1 MNTIQRALADTKCAA
16 TSAVR
21 AASKGK
27 VRQLLTSMIL
37 LLLVLEPAISQAG
50 LAKARQPLPPA
61 PSLTPTLPPASEE
74 VWPTNGWPTATPAEM
89 GMNETKLKQARDFA
103 VSQGGGSGFI
113 TRGGKLVLSWGSSS
127 QRYALKST
135 TKSIGVTALGLAI
148 KDGVM
153 NLSDQAQQHH
163 ASIGVPPNSNSATGW
178 LDDITLLHL
187 ATHTAGFDKPG
198 GYTALLFQP
207 GTEWYYSDG
216 GPNWLA
222 EAITLKYQQDLN
234 AVMFDRVFSPLGIDS
249 SDLRWRGNL
258 NRPDTIDDIKRREF
272 GSGISASV
280 DAMARIGYLY
290 LRKGQWEGQEIIPQ
304 SFVEEVSRPVSSVQ
318 GLPLHEAD
326 LWPGA
331 QNHYGLLW
339 WNNADGTLAHVP
351 GDAFWSWGLFESI
364 ILVIPSLDVV
374 VSRAGT
380 EGWQNGF
387 AADYE
392 VLEPFFTPIAES
404 VTR

>member
-1 MNTIQRALADTKCAA
+1 MNTIEQALPDIKCAA

-21 AASKGK
+21 AASKGR
-27 VRQLLTSMIL
+27 VRRVLTSMIL

-50 LAKARQPLPPA
+50 AVKAQQPPPPA
-61 PSLTPTLPPASEE
+61 PSPTPTPPPASEE
-74 VWPTNGWPTATPAEM
+74 VWPTNDWPTATPAEM
-89 GMNETKLKQARDFA
+89 GMDETKLKQARDFA
-103 VSQGGGSGFI
+103 ISEGRGSGFI
-113 TRGGKLVLSWGSSS
+113 TRGGNLVMSWGSSS

-135 TKSIGVTALGLAI
+135 AKSIGVTTLGLAI

-153 NLSDQAQQHH
+153 NLSDKAQQHH
-163 ASIGVPPNSNSATGW
+163 PSIGVPPDTNRSTGW

-187 ATHTAGFDKPG
+187 ATQTAGFDKPG
-198 GYTALLFQP
+198 GYTSLLFQP
-207 GTEWYYSDG
+207 GTKWFYSDG

-222 EAITLKYQQDLN
+222 EAITLQYQQDLN
-234 AVMFDRVFSPLGIDS
+234 TVMFDRVFSPLGIDS
-249 SDLRWRGNL
+249 SDLRWRSNIY
-258 NRPDTIDDIKRREF
+258 RPDKINGIKRREF
-272 GSGISASV
+272 GGINANV

-304 SFVEEVSRPVSSVQ
+304 SFVEEVSRPGSSVL

-339 WNNADGTLAHVP
+339 WNNADGMLAHVP
-351 GDAFWSWGLFESI
+351 RDAFWAWGLFESI
-364 ILVIPSLDVV
+364 ILVIPSLDIV

-392 VLEPFFTPIAES
+392 VLEPFFTPISES
-404 VTR
+404 VMR